1 MFNCQGKII
10 DTHTHIYPEKIAAKA
25 TAAVGAFY
33 DYPMESIGTA
43 ETLKEHMQKAGV
55 CKSFILSVATVPK
68 QVRGI
73 NDFLIATVKNNP
85 DIFVPFGTGSS
96 RYGKYRRRTRIYQEK
111 RHIRLKIPP

>member
-68 QVRGI
+68 QVLDSDG
-73 NDFLIATVKNNP
+73 
-85 DIFVPFGTGSS
+85 
-96 RYGKYRRRTRIYQEK
+96 
-111 RHIRLKIPP
+111 